1 MCIHINVKYIDHCDY
16 IVACMSVVHS
26 WFFFFVKRFGERE
39 ARCLCQHYP
48 RPDICVS
55 VQGKTTV
62 VVSVLLPLMAHAS
75 KKIASIAEKILNLR

>member
-1 MCIHINVKYIDHCDY
+1 
-16 IVACMSVVHS
+16 MSVIHS
-26 WFFFFVKRFGERE
+26 CFLFCFVFVKRFGERE

-55 VQGKTTV
+55 VQVKTTV
-62 VVSVLLPLMAHAS
+62 VVGVLLPLMAHAS

>member
-1 MCIHINVKYIDHCDY
+1 
-16 IVACMSVVHS
+16 MSVIQS
-26 WFFFFVKRFGERE
+26 CFFFCFFVKRFGERE

-55 VQGKTTV
+55 VQVKTTV
-62 VVSVLLPLMAHAS
+62 VVSELLPLMAHAS